1 MIRHIILTILF
12 SLGFLYSI
20 YEIIKEWKSKKE
32 KTPYKMKYY
41 ALWAVVY
48 VELLYIQYQY
58 LDDEF

>member
-1 MIRHIILTILF
+1 M
-12 SLGFLYSI
+12 GFLYSV

-41 ALWAVVY
+41 VLWAVVY

-58 LDDEF
+58 FNDEF